1 MRVEDVLG
9 FSRRAGRMA
18 LGAGAV
24 ERSVA
29 RREAKAL
36 VIASDASPRTRRHAE
51 RYANQCKIPLYEWGT
66 KDSLGAALGR
76 NEVGIVAI
84 LDDRFALSL
93 RQVLEGSVGD
103 EKGLR

>member
-1 MRVEDVLG
+1 VLG
-9 FSRRAGRMA
+9 FSRRAGRLA

-36 VIASDASPRTRRHAE
+36 VIAKDASLRARRHAE
-51 RYANQCKIPLYEWGT
+51 RYATQVGIPLFEWGT
-66 KDSLGAALGR
+66 KDSLGTALGR
-76 NEVGIVAI
+76 GEVGIVAL

-93 RQVLEGSVGD
+93 KEILEGSVGD